1 MDGVT
6 LTPLKK
12 ITHPKGDVFHAMKA
26 SDDGFCGFGEAYF
39 STVNMGYIKGW
50 KKHSE
55 MTLNLVVVTGEIEF
69 VVYDGDSFF
78 NVKLSKDNYQR
89 LTIKPNLWLAFRGIG
104 DENILL
110 NLASIEHNSNES
122 ENEKLDDF
130 DYNWRELNQF
140 K

>member
-12 ITHPKGDVFHAMKA
+12 ITHPKGSVFHAMKA

-39 STVNMGYIKGW
+39 STVNKSDIKGW

-55 MTLNLVVVTGEIEF
+55 MILNLVVVTGEIEF
-69 VVYDGDSFF
+69 VVYDGSDFF

-89 LTIKPNLWLAFRGIG
+89 LTIKPNLWLAFIGLG

-110 NLASIEHNSNES
+110 NLASIEHNPNES
-122 ENEKLDDF
+122 ESEKLDTFNYD
-130 DYNWRELNQF
+130 WKELSHF
-140 K
+140 E

>member
-6 LTPLKK
+6 LAPLKK

-39 STVNMGYIKGW
+39 STVNMGDIKGW

-130 DYNWRELNQF
+130 DYNWRELNHF

>member
-6 LTPLKK
+6 LTLLKK

-39 STVNMGYIKGW
+39 STVNMGDIKGW

-130 DYNWRELNQF
+130 DYNWRELNHF